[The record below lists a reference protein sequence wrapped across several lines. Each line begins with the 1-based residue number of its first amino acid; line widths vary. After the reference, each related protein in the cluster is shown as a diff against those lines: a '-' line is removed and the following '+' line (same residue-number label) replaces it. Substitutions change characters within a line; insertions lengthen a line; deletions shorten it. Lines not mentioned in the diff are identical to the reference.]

1 MLRWRQQER
10 RESHSEQSTVGN
22 IDKDRAMAGLL
33 ERRQE
38 EDKLL
43 WPERTIPHTSLRG
56 GGHRQRGVEQWETTG
71 LQESWG
77 QKGENRYCTWDHSRP
92 MSARKQRGCFGRIDR
107 SAMMIS
113 ASWLLPVHDDDVF
126 YSTCATFSSLIHSV
140 HLQMPQKLTFT
151 QLNFK
156 KNTTWN
162 KKGKLYY

>member
-22 IDKDRAMAGLL
+22 IDKDRGHGWTFRAKTG
-33 ERRQE
+33 RRQTVMARE
-38 EDKLL
+38 NDPTHLSE
-43 WPERTIPHTSLRG
+43 G

-151 QLNFK
+151 QLNLK